1 MEKQRWEET
10 EKTKEEERRS
20 EKRKNQRKED
30 AGARKGRKVMKHCVL
45 PRFCGPRASKSRLAT
60 AAGAERSGQMR
71 DQKLQ
76 PLWREAHLEVKMLK
90 THHSGS
96 TFGS

>member
-20 EKRKNQRKED
+20 EKRRNQKKED
-30 AGARKGRKVMKHCVL
+30 AGARKGRKVMKHCVF
-45 PRFCGPRASKSRLAT
+45 PRFCGPRRSKSRLAT
-60 AAGAERSGQMR
+60 AAGAEQSGQMR

-76 PLWREAHLEVKMLK
+76 PLWCEAHLEVKMLK